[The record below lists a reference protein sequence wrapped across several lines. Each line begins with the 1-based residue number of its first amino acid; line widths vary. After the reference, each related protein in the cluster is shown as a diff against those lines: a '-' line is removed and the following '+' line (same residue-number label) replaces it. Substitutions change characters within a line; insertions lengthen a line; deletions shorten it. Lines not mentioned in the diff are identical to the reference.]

1 MKFEEEYKFQ
11 VKLEAMYIA
20 DDIKET
26 AEKNAY
32 EQDLFL
38 EDVIKA
44 VRKQLGS
51 GIDEKSN

>member
-44 VRKQLGS
+44 VRKQLGR